1 MALGTWKGYDGE
13 GHICI
18 KKTKAMGVRAI
29 LHLLLKNV
37 QSKKKSNSLL
47 VLRNLLSL
55 QPGYF
60 FWKVFFKKNRH
71 NSSVCRYLSNLCEI
85 KKENDAQNSS
95 RQIRRPN
102 PNKSRYIFM
111 QIQPS
116 YNKKSY
122 KIWQIKLTLHASFV
136 EIFELDMNTWEL
148 DTSVE
153 KGVLNTSSEFCW
165 HFPHFPHCPHCPHC
179 PLGQISVKSAMERR
193 RVIYIC
199 CIYKKFQI
207 SLFITQ
213 HLAQN
218 LFAQRAELLRP
229 NVLQNIK
236 CSCFVFSILN
246 A

>member
-1 MALGTWKGYDGE
+1 MMVRDIFVSKRQRLWGSGQFYTSYWKMFKV
-13 GHICI
+13 
-18 KKTKAMGVRAI
+18 KKNKEF
-29 LHLLLKNV
+29 
-37 QSKKKSNSLL
+37 SNSLL

-60 FWKVFFKKNRH
+60 FWKVFKKNRH

-165 HFPHFPHCPHCPHC
+165 HFPHFPHCPHCPLPTGADKCKECNGKTPCHLHLLHLQKN
-179 PLGQISVKSAMERR
+179 PNLTFYYSTFGAES
-193 RVIYIC
+193 IC
-199 CIYKKFQI
+199 TTRWASQAKCIAKHKM
-207 SLFITQ
+207 
-213 HLAQN
+213 
-218 LFAQRAELLRP
+218 
-229 NVLQNIK
+229 
-236 CSCFVFSILN
+236 
-246 A
+246 

>member
-1 MALGTWKGYDGE
+1 M
-13 GHICI
+13 
-18 KKTKAMGVRAI
+18 
-29 LHLLLKNV
+29 
-37 QSKKKSNSLL
+37 
-47 VLRNLLSL
+47 LSL

-60 FWKVFFKKNRH
+60 FWKVFKKNRH

-122 KIWQIKLTLHASFV
+122 KIWQIKLTLHAAFV

-165 HFPHFPHCPHCPHC
+165 HFPHC
-179 PLGQISVKSAMERR
+179 PLGQISAKTPCHLHLLHLQKIPNLTFYYSTFGAESFCTTRSASQAK
-193 RVIYIC
+193 
-199 CIYKKFQI
+199 CIAKHKM
-207 SLFITQ
+207 
-213 HLAQN
+213 
-218 LFAQRAELLRP
+218 
-229 NVLQNIK
+229 
-236 CSCFVFSILN
+236 
-246 A
+246 